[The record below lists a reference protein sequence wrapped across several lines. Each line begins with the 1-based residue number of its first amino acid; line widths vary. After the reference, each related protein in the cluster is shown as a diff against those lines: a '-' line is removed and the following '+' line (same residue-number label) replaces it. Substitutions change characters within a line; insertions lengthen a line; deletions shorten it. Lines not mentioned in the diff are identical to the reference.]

1 MSIKPPVLLPEDL
14 DPLAGG
20 ISHESA
26 DRLREHEIYLAAR
39 RRKAEQ
45 LAGLIRDY
53 PDVFKLPLL
62 DLLAEPIARAVAAL
76 GTGRGA
82 DQ

>member
-26 DRLREHEIYLAAR
+26 DRLRSHERYLAVR
-39 RRKAEQ
+39 QKRAED

-53 PDVFKLPLL
+53 PDPFRTLL
-62 DLLAEPIARAVAAL
+62 LNLLAEPIARAIAAAEAK
-76 GTGRGA
+76 GGRV
-82 DQ
+82 